1 MEMDSPESV
10 RGIDRWANR
19 VNGNRECNIRR
30 KRLPPA
36 GVSGKLVS
44 CPVAFRRSLV
54 VRTFTCVAVA
64 VLAAGLVAAPVGKTD
79 TSQFISLKGHTN
91 VKWDENLHSN
101 RFEHNNLS
109 SLPTGKQK
117 FGDVEFEIGD
127 GLMQLGSKNV
137 EGKPKEIKD
146 IKVGRTFKKLHFL
159 QACGYKP
166 DEEGEATI
174 GKYVIH
180 YDDKSTADVEIVYG
194 RDVVDWWAYPDQPA
208 PTKGKAVWEG
218 ENEASKGF
226 DAKIK
231 LYLMTWE
238 NPKPDK
244 KVVLIDFVA
253 TSPEQQAAAPF
264 CVAITASDK

>member
-1 MEMDSPESV
+1 
-10 RGIDRWANR
+10 
-19 VNGNRECNIRR
+19 
-30 KRLPPA
+30 
-36 GVSGKLVS
+36 
-44 CPVAFRRSLV
+44 V
-54 VRTFTCVAVA
+54 VRTVSC
-64 VLAAGLVAAPVGKTD
+64 LAAGLLAAAVVAAPLGKSD
-79 TSQFISLKGHTN
+79 PVKFVSLKGHTN

-101 RFEHNNLS
+101 RFENNNLKT
-109 SLPTGKQK
+109 LPTGKQK

-127 GLMQLGSKNV
+127 GVMQLGSSSV
-137 EGKPKEIKD
+137 EKPNEIKD
-146 IKVGRTFKKLHFL
+146 IKVGRSLKKLHFL
-159 QACGYKP
+159 QACGYST
-166 DEEGEATI
+166 DDDTVI

-194 RDVVDWWAYPDQPA
+194 RDVVDWWAYPDRKG

-244 KVVLIDFVA
+244 KVETIDFVA
-253 TSPEQQAAAPF
+253 TKPDQPAAPF
-264 CVAITASDK
+264 CVGITAEDK

>member
-1 MEMDSPESV
+1 L
-10 RGIDRWANR
+10 
-19 VNGNRECNIRR
+19 C
-30 KRLPPA
+30 
-36 GVSGKLVS
+36 
-44 CPVAFRRSLV
+44 
-54 VRTFTCVAVA
+54 
-64 VLAAGLVAAPVGKTD
+64 LAAGLLAAAVVAAPVGKAD
-79 TSQFISLKGHTN
+79 PVKFVSLKGHTN

-101 RFEHNNLS
+101 RFENNNLK

-127 GLMQLGSKNV
+127 GLMQLGAKNV
-137 EGKPKEIKD
+137 DKPKEFKD
-146 IKVGRTFKKLHFL
+146 IKVGRALKKLHFL
-159 QACGYKP
+159 QACGYNT
-166 DEEGEATI
+166 DDDTVI

-180 YDDKSTADVEIVYG
+180 YDDKSTAEVEIVYG
-194 RDVVDWWAYPDQPA
+194 RDVVDWWAYPDRIG

-244 KVVLIDFVA
+244 KVETIDFVA
-253 TSPEQQAAAPF
+253 TNPDQEAAPF
-264 CVAITASDK
+264 CVAISAEDK

>member
-1 MEMDSPESV
+1 MV
-10 RGIDRWANR
+10 RT
-19 VNGNRECNIRR
+19 
-30 KRLPPA
+30 
-36 GVSGKLVS
+36 VS
-44 CPVAFRRSLV
+44 C
-54 VRTFTCVAVA
+54 
-64 VLAAGLVAAPVGKTD
+64 LAAGLLAAAVVAAPIGKAD
-79 TSQFISLKGHTN
+79 PVKFVSLKGHTN

-101 RFEHNNLS
+101 RFENNNLK

-127 GLMQLGSKNV
+127 GLMQLGAKNV
-137 EGKPKEIKD
+137 DKPKEFKD
-146 IKVGRTFKKLHFL
+146 IKVGRALKKLHFL
-159 QACGYKP
+159 QACGYNT
-166 DEEGEATI
+166 DDDTVI

-180 YDDKSTADVEIVYG
+180 YDDKSTAEVEIVYG
-194 RDVVDWWAYPDQPA
+194 RDVVDWWAYPDRKG

-244 KVVLIDFVA
+244 KVETIDFVA
-253 TSPEQQAAAPF
+253 TNPDQEAAPF
-264 CVAITASDK
+264 CVGITAEDK